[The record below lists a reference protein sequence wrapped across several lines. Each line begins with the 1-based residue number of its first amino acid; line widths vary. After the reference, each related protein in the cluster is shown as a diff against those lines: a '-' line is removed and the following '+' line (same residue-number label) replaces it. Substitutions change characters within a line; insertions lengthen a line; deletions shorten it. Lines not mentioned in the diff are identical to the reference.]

1 MKGII
6 LSGGKGTRLYPMT
19 RVFSK
24 QLHVVYDKPMVYYPL
39 STLMLMGIRE
49 ICLISTPQDLPHY
62 KTLFGDGKQWG
73 LSIIYREQAEPKG
86 IAQALIIPEDWLV
99 GEASTLILG
108 DNLFYGA
115 RSEFAVPGDPKKF
128 KGALIYGYSVE
139 QPSQYGVIEFDKT
152 GKAISLEEKPAQ
164 PKSNYAIPGLYV
176 YDGNAP
182 RYAREL
188 KPSKR
193 GEYEITDLNRRY
205 LDQGELQVKIL
216 GRGVAWLDTGSP
228 SQLQEAGHFVSVIE
242 NRQGLKIACP
252 EEIALRMKFINWSQ
266 FKSLIET
273 IPASEYRTYLEKVA
287 RDPLIER

>member
-24 QLHVVYDKPMVYYPL
+24 QLHVVYDKPRVYYPL

-252 EEIALRMKFINWSQ
+252 EEIALRMKFITWSQ